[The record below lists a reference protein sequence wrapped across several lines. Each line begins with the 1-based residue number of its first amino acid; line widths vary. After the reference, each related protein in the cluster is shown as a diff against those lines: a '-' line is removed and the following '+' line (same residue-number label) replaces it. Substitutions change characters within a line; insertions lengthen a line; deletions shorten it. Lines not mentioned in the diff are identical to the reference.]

1 MSPKAVLSK
10 LSIMALLVMP
20 LSAAPVSAR
29 SMLQS
34 GVPVD
39 ALIMRA
45 GSTAGKI
52 AAIDDVPSVGV
63 VNLRRIARPRI
74 FSDSDWDTV
83 DDFRLNIDRNY
94 SGIKRLRNALKSNP
108 VTRRALSSRGIAIN
122 RIVAADVY
130 SNGSLRLYVF

>member
-1 MSPKAVLSK
+1 MSPKTVLSK

-29 SMLQS
+29 SLLQS

-52 AAIDDVPSVGV
+52 SRINAVPSVGV
-63 VNLRRIARPRI
+63 VNLRHVARPRI
-74 FSDSDWDTV
+74 YSDSDWDTV
-83 DDFRLNIDRNY
+83 DDFRLNIDGNY

-108 VTRRALSSRGIAIN
+108 VTRRALSTRGIAVS
-122 RIVAADVY
+122 RVVAADVS
-130 SNGSLRLYVF
+130 SNGSLRLYLF

>member
-1 MSPKAVLSK
+1 MSPKTVLSK

-52 AAIDDVPSVGV
+52 SNITSVPAVGV
-63 VNLRRIARPRI
+63 VNLRSIARPRI
-74 FSDSDWDTV
+74 YSDWDNV
-83 DDFRLNIDRNY
+83 DDYRVNIDRNY

-108 VTRRALSSRGIAIN
+108 VTRRALSLRGIAIS
-122 RIVAADVY
+122 RVVAADVS
-130 SNGSLRLYVF
+130 SNGSLRLYLF